1 MANAI
6 PQRRILGVF
15 GILWLVVI
23 LLNGSPCFGRP
34 RQAPLEVVR
43 EQTGRAIRSSARGMT
58 DFGLNREEKI
68 FLSKIAQA
76 SQERDWPAACSAV
89 NTYEGSGTPIYS
101 AAMHAAFRC
110 REYMLGAQIWEKC
123 QANCKIIDLPGFTAA
138 IRIFGKLGE
147 RTRVQE
153 IWDDALKAH
162 ELDEVISAARITAA
176 ADAGDVEAAA
186 QTLDEMA
193 SGNVSIN
200 ELHINSA
207 IRACWG
213 WGQRQH
219 KAAKYFFDLLEEFQI
234 RPNVVLFTSL
244 VGAYRESGL
253 QELLSVYK
261 QMKAFGVEPDPVF
274 AETYLFSVL
283 KGNKAENVRIERTLQ
298 QKPLERL
305 KAARDALNDFKK
317 AGVRLKRVC
326 AAVDR
331 ELAAMNI

>member
-1 MANAI
+1 
-6 PQRRILGVF
+6 
-15 GILWLVVI
+15 
-23 LLNGSPCFGRP
+23 
-34 RQAPLEVVR
+34 
-43 EQTGRAIRSSARGMT
+43 MT

-68 FLSKIAQA
+68 LLSKIAQA
-76 SQERDWPAACSAV
+76 SQQRDWPAACSAV

-147 RTRVQE
+147 TTRVQE

-162 ELDEVISAARITAA
+162 ELDEVIAAARITAA

-193 SGNVSIN
+193 SSNVSIN

-283 KGNKAENVRIERTLQ
+283 KGNKAENVRVERTLQ

-331 ELAAMNI
+331 ELGVMNI